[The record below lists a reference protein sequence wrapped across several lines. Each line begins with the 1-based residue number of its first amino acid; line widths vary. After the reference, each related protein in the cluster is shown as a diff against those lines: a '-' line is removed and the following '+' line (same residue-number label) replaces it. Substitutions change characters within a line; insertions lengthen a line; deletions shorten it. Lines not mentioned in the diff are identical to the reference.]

1 MAKVSG
7 KKENELGD
15 PYGHGVNNGLVMN
28 PPIWAIFGLNPF
40 IFGGC
45 WHFLTLHDHNSTCR
59 FQTTDSAENE
69 LTNPIHP
76 FIFNSPCLI
85 LTSKSCFP
93 RSAPLVRSS
102 YLNVALETRPEV
114 TAVSTRIRLVSAIPF
129 TEKYPRKRSQTVWG
143 EWDDNVI

>member
-28 PPIWAIFGLNPF
+28 PPIWAIFGLNPS

-59 FQTTDSAENE
+59 FQKTDSADNE
-69 LTNPIHP
+69 LTNPIP
-76 FIFNSPCLI
+76 RSYSTAPVGS
-85 LTSKSCFP
+85 SKSCFP

-114 TAVSTRIRLVSAIPF
+114 RISLVSAIPF
-129 TEKYPRKRSQTVWG
+129 TENDPAREPKQCGGSGR
-143 EWDDNVI
+143 IM